1 VKLELWEVAMQGC
14 VLIIHSL
21 TAEPAY
27 IDMLQTSDLTRIIE
41 ALTRKPGY
49 KDTSALRIALSYLA
63 KI

>member
-1 VKLELWEVAMQGC
+1 MRGC

-27 IDMLQTSDLTRIIE
+27 KDMLQTSDLTRIIE